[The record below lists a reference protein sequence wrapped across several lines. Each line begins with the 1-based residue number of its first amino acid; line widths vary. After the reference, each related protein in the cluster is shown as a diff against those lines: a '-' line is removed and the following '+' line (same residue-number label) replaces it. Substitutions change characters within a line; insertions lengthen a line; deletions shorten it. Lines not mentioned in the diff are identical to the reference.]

1 MMNNLGMGNLGN
13 MIHKNNGDKYKS
25 MIDEEIKEILKKAV
39 DKSKEILIE
48 HTNLLIKYLKFLIKI
63 FY

>member
-1 MMNNLGMGNLGN
+1 
-13 MIHKNNGDKYKS
+13 

>member
-1 MMNNLGMGNLGN
+1 MLNNLGMGNLGN
-13 MIHKNNGDKYKS
+13 MTHKNNGDKYKNL
-25 MIDEEIKEILKKAV
+25 IDEEIKDILKKAV